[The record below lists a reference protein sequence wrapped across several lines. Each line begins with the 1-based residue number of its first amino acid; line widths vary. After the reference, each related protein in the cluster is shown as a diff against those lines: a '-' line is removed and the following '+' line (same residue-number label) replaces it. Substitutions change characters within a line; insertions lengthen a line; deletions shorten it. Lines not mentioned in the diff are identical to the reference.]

1 MSKQLEIL
9 SQVMLSLKSKQTK
22 VMHNINAL
30 LSSNNVDSELNLFD
44 KIEHE
49 LSELSAIH
57 AKMQECE
64 AFMLQFASH
73 SLKNVVKETKNDE
86 DSRIGSG
93 GSVDEGLE
101 KSEK

>member
-22 VMHNINAL
+22 VMHNINVL
-30 LSSNNVDSELNLFD
+30 LSNNSTSSELNLFD
-44 KIEHE
+44 KIEFELGE
-49 LSELSAIH
+49 LSVVH

-64 AFMLQFASH
+64 SFMLQFAQH
-73 SLKNVVKETKNDE
+73 ALKNNVDNKKDD

-93 GSVDEGLE
+93 GNVDEGLE
-101 KSEK
+101 TSEK